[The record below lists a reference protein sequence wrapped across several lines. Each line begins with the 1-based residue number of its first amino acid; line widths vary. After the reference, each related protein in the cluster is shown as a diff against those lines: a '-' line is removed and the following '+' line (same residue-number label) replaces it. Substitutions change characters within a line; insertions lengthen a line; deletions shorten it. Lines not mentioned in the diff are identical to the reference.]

1 MELEWKFWVNL
12 YFMVAAHE
20 RWRWDGHRIRTWAFC
35 DISSSWHSID
45 LDDETRHYCI
55 DVTSITA
62 RPGRYRCN
70 NRYNWNRLNRRIITS
85 SSTGREISMGAKNLE
100 QILCLKCF
108 FRVFTNRQ
116 EPIYVSFNYTFELS
130 VTTIFIS
137 TCKNLFQKCLILL

>member
-1 MELEWKFWVNL
+1 MRDGDEMATGSVPELSVTFP
-12 YFMVAAHE
+12 VAGTVLILMMRH
-20 RWRWDGHRIRTWAFC
+20 
-35 DISSSWHSID
+35 DIIVLMLPASQPGAA
-45 LDDETRHYCI
+45 T
-55 DVTSITA
+55 DVIIGTM
-62 RPGRYRCN
+62 
-70 NRYNWNRLNRRIITS
+70 YNGNRLNRRIITS
-85 SSTGREISMGAKNLE
+85 TSTGREILMGAKNLE